1 MVLQIKNRLADSP
14 QCVEKIR
21 CLRIQ
26 NKKRDKNL
34 NKPKYKF
41 EKKKNYQY
49 FQRGGLLHELFHV
62 MGVQH
67 TQERPDRD
75 RFENER
81 VHISFNL
88 PTHKHKHKPALHFR
102 HVEVLKENIKD
113 MYEYSYA
120 VCQDCQDYG
129 ELRSHSCYGW
139 LTLYPHRGA
148 HYCSSIMPGIIKH

>member
-21 CLRIQ
+21 CLRIK

-34 NKPKYKF
+34 NKTKHKF
-41 EKKKNYQY
+41 EKSKNYKY

-75 RFENER
+75 RFENE
-81 VHISFNL
+81 L
-88 PTHKHKHKPALHFR
+88 
-102 HVEVLKENIKD
+102 
-113 MYEYSYA
+113 
-120 VCQDCQDYG
+120 
-129 ELRSHSCYGW
+129 
-139 LTLYPHRGA
+139 
-148 HYCSSIMPGIIKH
+148 

>member
-75 RFENER
+75 RSENE
-81 VHISFNL
+81 L
-88 PTHKHKHKPALHFR
+88 EKK
-102 HVEVLKENIKD
+102 
-113 MYEYSYA
+113 
-120 VCQDCQDYG
+120 
-129 ELRSHSCYGW
+129 
-139 LTLYPHRGA
+139 
-148 HYCSSIMPGIIKH
+148 